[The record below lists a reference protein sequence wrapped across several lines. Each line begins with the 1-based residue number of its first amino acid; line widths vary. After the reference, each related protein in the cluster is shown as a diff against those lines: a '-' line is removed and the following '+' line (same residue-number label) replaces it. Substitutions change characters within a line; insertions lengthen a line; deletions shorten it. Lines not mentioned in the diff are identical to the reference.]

1 MKKGPPRPGP
11 CRSSPNRTDITS
23 GSLDRIEE
31 SATCKPSVSRVGKMS
46 DHSCNAQAL
55 VR

>member
-1 MKKGPPRPGP
+1 MKKGSPRPGP

-23 GSLDRIEE
+23 RSLDRIEE
-31 SATCKPSVSRVGKMS
+31 SATCKPSVKRVGKMS
-46 DHSCNAQAL
+46 DHFCNVQAS